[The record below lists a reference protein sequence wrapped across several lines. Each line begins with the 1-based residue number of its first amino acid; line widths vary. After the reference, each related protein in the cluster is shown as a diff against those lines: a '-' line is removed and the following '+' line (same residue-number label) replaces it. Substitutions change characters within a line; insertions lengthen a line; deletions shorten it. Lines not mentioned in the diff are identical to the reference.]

1 MEGPLPRDPILH
13 GLGSPILHGLGSLDV
28 HLESRDLLVAHGCVL
43 GMLDRDHADGMAKD
57 LYLVSGLPGR
67 SVFLGACL

>member
-13 GLGSPILHGLGSLDV
+13 GLGSLHV
-28 HLESRDLLVAHGCVL
+28 HLEFRDLLVAHGCVL